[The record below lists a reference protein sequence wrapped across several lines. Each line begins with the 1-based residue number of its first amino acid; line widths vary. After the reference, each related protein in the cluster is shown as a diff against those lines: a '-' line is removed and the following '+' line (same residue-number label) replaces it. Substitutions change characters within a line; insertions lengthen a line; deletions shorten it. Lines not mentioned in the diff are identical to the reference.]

1 MYIYKSFMN
10 ANTISQR
17 VNDKAALLTA
27 ITHFFNFPFFIYQGP
42 PVLSGGQ
49 FFLLKNP
56 LNFF

>member
-1 MYIYKSFMN
+1 MN